1 MTDIALGFDAAS
13 MAGDLTLSDGLLST
27 DDGLRT
33 AIIISVFTDARARV
47 DDEIPDGTT
56 NRRGWWADRVAPAS
70 RAGTSQGGRKP
81 DRIGSRM
88 WLLSRE
94 KQVPAVL
101 ARAKEYLTEALQWL
115 LDEGVATQVVV
126 STWVERTGVLGWKA
140 EITRPDGTTETFRF
154 DYVWR
159 SL

>member
-1 MTDIALGFDAAS
+1 MTDVALGFDFDL
-13 MAGDLTLSDGLLST
+13 MAGDLVLDGALLAT
-27 DDGLRT
+27 EDGLRT
-33 AIIISVFTDARARV
+33 AIIISVFTDARAHD

-70 RAGTSQGGRKP
+70 RAGASQNGRKP

-88 WLLSRE
+88 WLLARE

-101 ARAKEYLTEALQWL
+101 AKAKEYLAEALQWL
-115 LDEGVATQVVV
+115 LDEGVATKVSI

-140 EITRPDGTTETFRF
+140 EITRPDGTVGTYRF

>member
-1 MTDIALGFDAAS
+1 MTDVALGFDFAL
-13 MAGDLTLSDGLLST
+13 MAGDLVLDGATLAT
-27 DDGLRT
+27 EDGLRT
-33 AIIISVFTDARARV
+33 AIVISIFTDARAHD

-70 RAGTSQGGRKP
+70 RAADSQDGRTP

-94 KQVPAVL
+94 KQVPEVL
-101 ARAKEYLTEALQWL
+101 ARAKQYLAEALQWL
-115 LDEGVATQVVV
+115 VDEGVATKVAVT
-126 STWVERTGVLGWKA
+126 TWIERTGVLGWQA
-140 EITRPDGTTETFRF
+140 EITRPDGTIGAFRF